1 MFHYVESKVG
11 TSHGTALLSY
21 MCVYPVRLSLYGTFN
36 FLCAALLRSF
46 ICKSLKCS
54 TKAKAKAEGKWK
66 MENGKW
72 GKTAIKKV
80 AAPAYASSLRCRI
93 LKCPCELS
101 TGFSPHNPAKKPVR
115 RGGRPD
121 PDADDVGGGGGVS
134 MSSLTTR
141 GMDPRMLYG
150 VVVIILAVVVVV
162 VVVAIGTVL
171 LFRLVLALLYYNSA
185 LSIP

>member
-1 MFHYVESKVG
+1 MV
-11 TSHGTALLSY
+11 
-21 MCVYPVRLSLYGTFN
+21 
-36 FLCAALLRSF
+36 LRSLATCVCTRYGF
-46 ICKSLKCS
+46 HFTVLLISFAPPYYAHSYANHWSVAQRLRQRQ
-54 TKAKAKAEGKWK
+54 KA
-66 MENGKW
+66 NGKW

-162 VVVAIGTVL
+162 VVAIGTVL

-185 LSIP
+185 LSIPYQI

>member
-1 MFHYVESKVG
+1 
-11 TSHGTALLSY
+11 
-21 MCVYPVRLSLYGTFN
+21 
-36 FLCAALLRSF
+36 
-46 ICKSLKCS
+46 
-54 TKAKAKAEGKWK
+54 

-121 PDADDVGGGGGVS
+121 PDGGGVS

-185 LSIP
+185 LSIPYQIWMNRLPPFSFLVVSFGDFMQRLPFVVYHLPLHIVVTS

>member
-1 MFHYVESKVG
+1 
-11 TSHGTALLSY
+11 
-21 MCVYPVRLSLYGTFN
+21 
-36 FLCAALLRSF
+36 
-46 ICKSLKCS
+46 
-54 TKAKAKAEGKWK
+54 
-66 MENGKW
+66 MENGKS

-101 TGFSPHNPAKKPVR
+101 TGFSPHNPAKKLVR

-162 VVVAIGTVL
+162 IVVAIGTVL

-185 LSIP
+185 LSIRYQI

>member
-1 MFHYVESKVG
+1 M
-11 TSHGTALLSY
+11 
-21 MCVYPVRLSLYGTFN
+21 
-36 FLCAALLRSF
+36 
-46 ICKSLKCS
+46 
-54 TKAKAKAEGKWK
+54 
-66 MENGKW
+66 

-80 AAPAYASSLRCRI
+80 AATAYASSLRCRI

-101 TGFSPHNPAKKPVR
+101 TGFSPHNPAKKLVR

-162 VVVAIGTVL
+162 VVAIGTVL
-171 LFRLVLALLYYNSA
+171 LFRRVLALLYYNSA
-185 LSIP
+185 LSIPYQI

>member
-1 MFHYVESKVG
+1 MV
-11 TSHGTALLSY
+11 
-21 MCVYPVRLSLYGTFN
+21 
-36 FLCAALLRSF
+36 LRSLATCVCTRYGF
-46 ICKSLKCS
+46 HFTVLLISFAPPYYAHSYANHWSVAQRLRQ
-54 TKAKAKAEGKWK
+54 KA
-66 MENGKW
+66 NGKW

-141 GMDPRMLYG
+141 GMDRRMLYG
-150 VVVIILAVVVVV
+150 VVVIILAVVVV

-171 LFRLVLALLYYNSA
+171 LFRLVLALLYCNSA
-185 LSIP
+185 LSIPYQI